1 MPSFL
6 APIGLTVVT
15 GAQRDALTSADGQ
28 LVWNSDEER
37 VERYGDGE
45 WAALALDDDVTQLI
59 GALAVDIGRIRSA
72 LRFLGVEPDVFDPDM
87 H

>member
-37 VERYGDGE
+37 VERY
-45 WAALALDDDVTQLI
+45 DDVTQLI